1 MARSPRHI
9 NFMTQIQDA
18 NAGRNQRTPTY
29 ILRYRSFIYAA
40 AAVAVLLSLPFIV
53 PIQSPTGGDIASAN
67 LPMFSK
73 GHWLGTDING
83 NDVAARLYYGGRT
96 SLLLAL
102 TVNAI
107 GCAIGGCFGAMSAY
121 FGGMIDTVAM
131 RLLDAML
138 AIPAIVVIL
147 GLASVAKPTFLSV
160 AMALAIFS
168 VPAFARVARTATQ
181 ALMQEPFMTYA
192 KLYNRGWLKVLIGH
206 VAPNIGGPLA
216 TFAILGIASVM
227 TIEGALS
234 YLGFGI
240 PLPSPSWGSMIFQG
254 QHAMSARPALV
265 LLPCACL
272 FLSVLILNV
281 TGQRLRTRL
290 EHR

>member
-1 MARSPRHI
+1 MWPRNDNLTRDQGTRMRAI
-9 NFMTQIQDA
+9 
-18 NAGRNQRTPTY
+18 
-29 ILRYRSFIYAA
+29 RYRRLIC
-40 AAVAVLLSLPFIV
+40 AAVATVIAIFFAPVVL
-53 PIQSPTGGDIASAN
+53 PIQSPLGGDIASAN

-96 SLLLAL
+96 SLLLAIA
-102 TVNAI
+102 VNII
-107 GCAIGGCFGAMSAY
+107 GCVVGGCLGATSAY
-121 FGGMIDTVAM
+121 FGGVADTVAM

-147 GLASVAKPTFLSV
+147 ALASVARPTFFTV

-168 VPAFARVARTATQ
+168 VPAFARVARTATH
-181 ALMQEPFMTYA
+181 AIMQEPFMTYA
-192 KLYNRGWLKVLIGH
+192 RLYNGRWLRVLVGH
-206 VAPNIGGPLA
+206 IAPNIAGQMT

-240 PLPSPSWGSMIFQG
+240 PLPHPSWGSMIFQG
-254 QHAMSARPALV
+254 QHVMSARPALV
-265 LLPCACL
+265 LLPCGCL
-272 FLSVLILNV
+272 FLCVLILNLI
-281 TGQRLRTRL
+281 GERLRTTFA
-290 EHR
+290 HR

>member
-1 MARSPRHI
+1 
-9 NFMTQIQDA
+9 MTQMQDA
-18 NAGRNQRTPTY
+18 AGSHNQRMPTR
-29 ILRYRSFIYAA
+29 ILRYSPFICAA
-40 AAVAVLLSLPFIV
+40 AAVAVLLLLPYVV
-53 PIQSPTGGDIASAN
+53 PIPSPTGGDIASAN
-67 LPMFSK
+67 LPMFSE

-102 TVNAI
+102 AVNAI

-121 FGGMIDTVAM
+121 FGGIVDTVAM

-147 GLASVAKPTFLSV
+147 GLASVAKPTFFSV

-168 VPAFARVARTATQ
+168 VPAFARVARTSTQ

-192 KLYNRGWLKVLIGH
+192 KLYNRGWLRVLIGH
-206 VAPNIGGPLA
+206 VAPNIGGQLA

-240 PLPSPSWGSMIFQG
+240 PLPHPSWGSMISQG
-254 QHAMSARPALV
+254 QHALSARPALV

-272 FLSVLILNV
+272 FLSVLIFNV
-281 TGQRLRTRL
+281 AGQWLRTRF
-290 EHR
+290 ERR